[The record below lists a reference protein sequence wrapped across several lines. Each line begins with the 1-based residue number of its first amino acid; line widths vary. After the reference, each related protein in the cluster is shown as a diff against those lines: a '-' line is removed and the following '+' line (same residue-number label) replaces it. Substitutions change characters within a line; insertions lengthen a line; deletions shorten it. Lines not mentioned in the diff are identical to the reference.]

1 MLSPTSTR
9 GIIMHRVIKVF
20 IMFTIGML
28 LRQTGDW
35 WLPRDYSVGTGFS
48 FYEKF
53 WN

>member
-1 MLSPTSTR
+1 MLSPTSTC

-20 IMFTIGML
+20 IMLTIGML

-35 WLPRDYSVGTGFS
+35 WLPSDYSVGMGFS